1 MLCLPRENFGRQW
14 PHSIM
19 VPWSFPH
26 RSWGYFQRRM
36 QLRREAD
43 DACSDGVN
51 TAATDSSE
59 WRDVAKPQSSYG
71 ETSAV
76 WR

>member
-1 MLCLPRENFGRQW
+1 MPRVNSPDGVAAW
-14 PHSIM
+14 LDDGSL
-19 VPWSFPH
+19 PH

-51 TAATDSSE
+51 TAATESAE

>member
-1 MLCLPRENFGRQW
+1 MTTSSRLR
-14 PHSIM
+14 
-19 VPWSFPH
+19 